1 MKLDRAKS
9 GLTLLQN
16 FRLVAN
22 EPEATIL
29 FVRYISR
36 PKRPLNPNWKY
47 IEYQP
52 GLMPFFDFKP
62 MRLTVA

>member
-9 GLTLLQN
+9 GLTLIRN

-22 EPEATIL
+22 DPEATVL
-29 FVRYISR
+29 FVRYISK
-36 PKRPLNPNWKY
+36 PKTPLNPNWKY
-47 IEYQP
+47 LNYNI
-52 GLMPFFDFKP
+52 GIMPATSFKP